1 MLQRIKIEN
10 FALFE
15 NAECLFSPGLNIIS
29 GETGAGKTILMEALS
44 AVLGGKVS
52 SDFIR
57 TEAKNFYI
65 EAQFV
70 KVSKDTCALLSAN
83 DIVVDDDKVLVTR
96 RYSQGRSEQSINGV
110 RVTLAILKLLAQDLI
125 DLHGQHEHQ
134 ALLREQTHLALIDGY
149 DSRIAT
155 IHAKYL
161 SEYLFYKKSLKQLAD
176 YEQLSK
182 NTDQRNDILNWQIRE
197 IGETALTI
205 GEEEQLEEQGKILAN
220 AEKIA
225 TATSRCYAMLSGGK
239 DKGAI
244 DKLYVARQEIDT
256 LVRFY
261 PGLAE
266 HSSILNQAALALED
280 VSEAVRDIGNNVEFN
295 QQKLNTCYSR
305 LEQIKKLKRKY
316 GASIAEILEFKAAAE
331 HELNAIENIDEQ
343 ISQCK
348 KDIDAVL
355 VSLSKIAEE
364 LSAIR
369 VEAAQRFSQILTGE
383 LSELAMAGGRL
394 QVEITQQSEF
404 SESGRDC
411 VEIMFSAN
419 IGEPVKPLSKVAS
432 GGELSRIALAIK
444 AQQNINVDANT
455 VVFDEIDTGV
465 GGKTALVVAQ
475 KLEEIAQNR
484 QVLCITHLAQI
495 ASVAKKQFLLKK
507 SVENNRTASNLVEL
521 STADRITEI
530 ARMLAGNVNEK
541 SLAMA
546 EELLKK
552 SEDK

>member
-15 NAECLFSPGLNIIS
+15 SAECVFSSGLNIIS

-57 TEAKNFYI
+57 TDAKNFYI
-65 EAQFV
+65 EAQFIQ
-70 KVSKDTCALLSAN
+70 VSKATGALLSAN
-83 DIVVDDDKVLVTR
+83 DIDSDDDKVLVTR

-110 RVTLAILKLLAQDLI
+110 RVSLAILKLLAQDLI

-134 ALLREQTHLALIDGY
+134 ALLREQTHLVLIDGY
-149 DSRIAT
+149 DSRIVT
-155 IHAKYL
+155 THAKYL
-161 SEYLFYKKSLKQLAD
+161 NEYLFYKKCVKRLTD
-176 YEQLSK
+176 CEQLSR

-197 IGETALTI
+197 IGEMTLTI

-225 TATSRCYAMLSGGK
+225 TAAAHCYSMLSGGK

-244 DKLYVARQEIDT
+244 DKLSLAKQDIDT
-256 LVRFY
+256 LVRYY
-261 PGLAE
+261 PSLAE
-266 HSSILNQAALALED
+266 HSTIIDQAVLTLED
-280 VSEAVRDIGNNVEFN
+280 ASEAVRDIGNNVEFN
-295 QQKLNTCYSR
+295 QQKLNACYSR

-316 GASIAEILEFKAAAE
+316 GASIAEILEFKTAAE
-331 HELNAIENIDEQ
+331 LELSALENIDAQ
-343 ISQCK
+343 ILQCK
-348 KDIDAVL
+348 KDIDTVL
-355 VSLSKIAEE
+355 LSLSKIAEE

-369 VEAAQRFSQILTGE
+369 VEAAQCFSQILTGE
-383 LSELAMAGGRL
+383 LSELAMLGGRL
-394 QVEITQQSEF
+394 QVEITQQAEF
-404 SESGRDC
+404 TESGRDC

-465 GGKTALVVAQ
+465 GGKTALVVAR
-475 KLEEIAQNR
+475 KLKKIAENR

-495 ASVAKKQFLLKK
+495 ASVANKQFLLKK

-521 STADRITEI
+521 SAIERKTEI
-530 ARMLAGNVNEK
+530 ARMLAGIINEK

-546 EELLKK
+546 EELLEK
-552 SEDK
+552 SEGK